1 MAKFICPFCESEGI
15 KKNGLRNGLQ
25 YFRCKDCGKH
35 IPESCKI
42 GRSKLIRPFIF
53 EDNVWDLRA
62 LIPDLDDRD
71 KQEGDVIIDFGLIR
85 LNWLKE
91 VLKKYIRQEAFSGS
105 SVSTLYKEFSQL
117 KRLSAY
123 LANQQNI
130 RSVNEIHR
138 YTILNFVGL
147 SCKNKSNGT
156 VSKILGNL
164 KKFFTAGNIHGWFTV
179 PENLILPEDYPKYQ
193 RGTPND
199 IPSVVLEQIEDNLHK
214 LPDPIAR
221 MWIVGYF
228 CAMRLS
234 ELQLCNLDCL
244 KQDSRG
250 EWAITFWRKKNK
262 DWHTLPITRDVA
274 QVIQQQQDYIK
285 QQFGD
290 RFNYLFCDYLSVAR
304 KVPKASLEKLN
315 LPAVSRVASNE
326 LLITFINHLITSE
339 DIRDEN
345 GELWHFKTHQLRD
358 TRLTHL
364 FETGHEFAL
373 VSKWAGHK
381 KWENT
386 QKYVHVKDHT
396 LRNETVKIQ
405 TKLANIKGEAISED
419 SLPETLQKTPNA
431 HTLAVPGDHINTPIY
446 GYCGLPLDEECLH
459 WKACYTCPSFVAR
472 REQLPNY
479 IRIRDELRAKQ
490 ARAEQNGET
499 ARVDQFKQQADSLD
513 AVIAR
518 FEEAV
523 A

>member
-1 MAKFICPFCESEGI
+1 MADFICPFCESERFFRDGI
-15 KKNGLRNGLQ
+15 KNGYQ
-25 YFRCKDCGKH
+25 YFVCRDCGKKVS
-35 IPESCKI
+35 EYCKI
-42 GRSKLIRPFIF
+42 RQKHLIKPFSF
-53 EDNVWDLRA
+53 EDDIWDLRA
-62 LIPDLDDRD
+62 LIPDLDDQD
-71 KQEGDVIIDFGLIR
+71 KQEGCLILNFGSIR
-85 LNWLKE
+85 LSWLKE
-91 VLKKYIRQEAFSGS
+91 VVKKYIQQEVFSGLS
-105 SVSTLYKEFSQL
+105 AATIYKSFSQL
-117 KRLSAY
+117 KKISAY
-123 LANQQNI
+123 LKNQKSI
-130 RSVNEIHR
+130 RSVNEIDR
-138 YTILNFVGL
+138 STILNFIVF
-147 SCKNKSNGT
+147 SSKKKSNSE
-156 VSKILGNL
+156 VSNILGRL
-164 KKFFTAGNIHGWFTV
+164 KKFFTTGNLHGWFTV
-179 PENLILPEDYPKYQ
+179 SEHLILPEDYPKYH
-193 RGTPND
+193 RGTSND
-199 IPSVVLEQIEDNLHK
+199 IPSVVLKQIENNLHK

-221 MWIVGYF
+221 MWIIGYF

-274 QVIQQQQDYIK
+274 KVIQQQQDYIR

-290 RFNYLFCDYLSVAR
+290 SFNYLFCNYLG
-304 KVPKASLEKLN
+304 VPKKVYKKTLEQLN
-315 LPAVSRVASNE
+315 ITSQAKIPKNE
-326 LLITFINHLITSE
+326 LLIRIINSLIAAE
-339 DIRDEN
+339 NIRDEN
-345 GELWHFKTHQLRD
+345 GELWQFKTHQLRD

-373 VSKWAGHK
+373 VSKWAGHE

-386 QKYVHVKDHT
+386 QKYVNVKDHT

-405 TKLANIKGEAISED
+405 AKLANIKGEAINED
-419 SLPETLQKTPNA
+419 NLPETFQKIPHA

-472 REQLPNY
+472 REQLPDY

-499 ARVDQFKQQADSLD
+499 IKIDQFKQQADSLD

>member
-1 MAKFICPFCESEGI
+1 M
-15 KKNGLRNGLQ
+15 L
-25 YFRCKDCGKH
+25 
-35 IPESCKI
+35 
-42 GRSKLIRPFIF
+42 
-53 EDNVWDLRA
+53 
-62 LIPDLDDRD
+62 
-71 KQEGDVIIDFGLIR
+71 
-85 LNWLKE
+85 
-91 VLKKYIRQEAFSGS
+91 
-105 SVSTLYKEFSQL
+105 SV
-117 KRLSAY
+117 
-123 LANQQNI
+123 
-130 RSVNEIHR
+130 
-138 YTILNFVGL
+138 
-147 SCKNKSNGT
+147 
-156 VSKILGNL
+156 L
-164 KKFFTAGNIHGWFTV
+164 KKFFTTGNIHGWFSV
-179 PENLILPEDYPKYQ
+179 SENLILPEDYPKYQ
-193 RGTPND
+193 RGTSND
-199 IPSVVLEQIEDNLHK
+199 IPSVVIEQIENNLHK

-262 DWHTLPITRDVA
+262 GWHTLPITRDVA
-274 QVIQQQQDYIK
+274 KVIQQQQDYIR
-285 QQFGD
+285 QQFGGS
-290 RFNYLFCDYLSVAR
+290 FNYLFCNYLGVPT
-304 KVPKASLEKLN
+304 KVSQTSLEQLN
-315 LPAVSRVASNE
+315 LTPQATISRSA
-326 LLITFINHLITSE
+326 LLIRVINYLIAAE
-339 DIRDEN
+339 NIRDEN
-345 GELWHFKTHQLRD
+345 GELWHFKTHQIRD

-381 KWENT
+381 KWEIT

-405 TKLANIKGEAISED
+405 AKLANIKGEAVSED
-419 SLPETLQKTPNA
+419 NLPETFQKTPNA

-472 REQLPNY
+472 REQLPDY
-479 IRIRDELRAKQ
+479 VRIRDELRAKQ

>member
-1 MAKFICPFCESEGI
+1 MADFICPFCESKRFFRDGR
-15 KKNGLRNGLQ
+15 KNGRL
-25 YFRCKDCGKH
+25 YFACRDCRKKV
-35 IPESCKI
+35 PEYCEI
-42 GRSKLIRPFIF
+42 RRIHLIKPFVF
-53 EDNVWDLRA
+53 EEDIWDLRA
-62 LIPDLDDRD
+62 LIPDLDEQD
-71 KQEGDVIIDFGLIR
+71 KREKTLRLDFGLIR
-85 LNWLKE
+85 LNWLKD
-91 VLKKYIRQEAFSGS
+91 VVKKYIRQEAFSGS
-105 SVSTLYKEFSQL
+105 SVTTLYKGFSQL
-117 KRLSAY
+117 KRFSTY
-123 LANQQNI
+123 LENQQSI
-130 RSVNEIHR
+130 RSVNEIDKS
-138 YTILNFVGL
+138 TILTFVGL
-147 SCKNKSNGT
+147 SCKNKNNRAISR
-156 VSKILGNL
+156 ILGEL
-164 KKFFTAGNIHGWFTV
+164 KKFFTTGNIHGWFSV
-179 PENLILPEDYPKYQ
+179 SEHLILPEDYPKYQ
-193 RGTPND
+193 RGTSND
-199 IPSVVLEQIEDNLHK
+199 IPSVVLEQIENNLHK

-274 QVIQQQQDYIK
+274 KVIQQQQDYIR

-290 RFNYLFCDYLSVAR
+290 SFKYLFCNYLG
-304 KVPKASLEKLN
+304 VPKKISKTSLEQLN
-315 LPAVSRVASNE
+315 LTPQAAVPRNR
-326 LLITFINHLITSE
+326 LLITLVSCLITSE
-339 DIRDEN
+339 NIRDEN

-381 KWENT
+381 KWEVT

-396 LRNETVKIQ
+396 LRNETIKIQ
-405 TKLANIKGEAISED
+405 AKLANIKGEAISED
-419 SLPETLQKTPNA
+419 SLPETFQKTPNA

-472 REQLPNY
+472 REQLPDY

-499 ARVDQFKQQADSLD
+499 IKIDQFKQQADSLD

>member
-1 MAKFICPFCESEGI
+1 MRI
-15 KKNGLRNGLQ
+15 KA
-25 YFRCKDCGKH
+25 F
-35 IPESCKI
+35 S
-42 GRSKLIRPFIF
+42 F
-53 EDNVWDLRA
+53 EEDIWDLRV
-62 LIPDLDDRD
+62 LISHFDEVDSQRNH
-71 KQEGDVIIDFGLIR
+71 IRINFGFTQSIG
-85 LNWLKE
+85 LKDTI
-91 VLKKYIRQEAFSGS
+91 KKHIRQEA
-105 SVSTLYKEFSQL
+105 
-117 KRLSAY
+117 LS
-123 LANQQNI
+123 
-130 RSVNEIHR
+130 
-138 YTILNFVGL
+138 GL
-147 SCKNKSNGT
+147 SMGTIYHDFSTIKSFICYLEKQASITSIEQINRSLVLSFIFFYSKNKSNRT
-156 VSKILGNL
+156 ICEMLVIL
-164 KKFFTAGNIHGWFTV
+164 KRFFTAGKIHGWFTV
-179 PENLILPEDYPKYQ
+179 SEHLIVSEDYPKYP

-199 IPSVVLEQIEDNLHK
+199 IPSVVLEQIENNLHK

-250 EWAITFWRKKNK
+250 EWAITFWRKKIK

-274 QVIQQQQDYIK
+274 KVIQQQQKYIR
-285 QQFGD
+285 QEFGD
-290 RFNYLFCDYLSVAR
+290 SFNYLFCDYLGFEKKLKTAR
-304 KVPKASLEKLN
+304 KSLKQLKFFPVERI
-315 LPAVSRVASNE
+315 AHDG
-326 LLITFINHLITSE
+326 LLGVVVNCLIISE
-339 DIRDEN
+339 NIRDEN
-345 GELWHFKTHQLRD
+345 SEIWHFKTHQLRD

-373 VSKWAGHK
+373 VTKWAGQK
-381 KWENT
+381 NWGIT

-396 LRNETVKIQ
+396 LRSETVKIQ
-405 TKLANIKGEAISED
+405 AKLANIKGDAVSED

-431 HTLAVPGDHINTPIY
+431 HTLALSGDHINTPIY

-472 REQLPNY
+472 REQLPDY

-490 ARAEQNGET
+490 AKAEQNGET

-518 FEEAV
+518 FEEVV